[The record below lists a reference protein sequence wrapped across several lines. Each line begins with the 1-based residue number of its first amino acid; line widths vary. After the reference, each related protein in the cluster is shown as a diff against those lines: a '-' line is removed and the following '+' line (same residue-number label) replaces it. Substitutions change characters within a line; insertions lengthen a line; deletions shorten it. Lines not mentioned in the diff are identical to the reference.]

1 MGLLSILQLILLATG
16 LLVSLHPLEPLQRG
30 IIGGTFPT
38 MDILAGT
45 QVVNG
50 SSHQM
55 LVAFSLLLEL
65 QLCQSISLKSGLT

>member
-1 MGLLSILQLILLATG
+1 MGLLSILQLILLVTG
-16 LLVSLHPLEPLQRG
+16 LLVSSHPLGPLQRE
-30 IIGGTFPT
+30 IIGGIFPT
-38 MDILAGT
+38 MDTLAGT
-45 QVVNG
+45 LAVNG